1 MFYYSDIHSVIQHSI
16 KDLSTQC
23 MPDPVLGLASAL
35 QELRV
40 WRGMGVKEESVILKS
55 GAGFEAGTV
64 CGGTGTAGQ
73 GDAHM
78 RERNKWYLV
87 TQGLSVWR
95 GGADV
100 KP

>member
-1 MFYYSDIHSVIQHSI
+1 M
-16 KDLSTQC
+16 
-23 MPDPVLGLASAL
+23 
-35 QELRV
+35 
-40 WRGMGVKEESVILKS
+40 KS

-87 TQGLSVWR
+87 TQGLSIWK

-100 KP
+100 KPKGAENFRTQRSTDRVQTLSRAAMALSHAGESQGKAWARKVA

>member
-1 MFYYSDIHSVIQHSI
+1 M
-16 KDLSTQC
+16 
-23 MPDPVLGLASAL
+23 
-35 QELRV
+35 
-40 WRGMGVKEESVILKS
+40 KS

-95 GGADV
+95 GEADV